1 MKKAS
6 ITLIILGALYLISNL
21 RDQVRGATTLSVP
34 MPHSSAPAP
43 IGSASTADS
52 KSNFEGA
59 MIYNWL
65 YAFGLV
71 GLGFVALSIHGHYE
85 RLDPLSPDFNPD
97 SSDASNP
104 RKDENSRAEQGADGN
119 PH

>member
-6 ITLIILGALYLISNL
+6 IALIILGALYLISNV

-34 MPHSSAPAP
+34 MPHPSAPAP
-43 IGSASTADS
+43 IGSASADDS

-85 RLDPLSPDFNPD
+85 RLDPFSPDFNPD
-97 SSDASNP
+97 SSDSSNP
-104 RKDENSRAEQGADGN
+104 RRDDNPRAESG
-119 PH
+119 PRE

>member
-1 MKKAS
+1 MKKGS
-6 ITLIILGALYLISNL
+6 IAIIILGALYLISNV
-21 RDQVRGATTLSVP
+21 RDQVRGATTLSVS
-34 MPHSSAPAP
+34 MPHPCAPAP
-43 IGSASTADS
+43 TGSASVDDP

-71 GLGFVALSIHGHYE
+71 GLGFVALNIHRHYE

-97 SSDASNP
+97 FCDSSNP
-104 RKDENSRAEQGADGN
+104 RKDNNPRAEQDADGN

>member
-6 ITLIILGALYLISNL
+6 IVLIIMGALYLISNVI
-21 RDQVRGATTLSVP
+21 DQIRGVTTLSVP

-43 IGSASTADS
+43 IGSASANDS

-71 GLGFVALSIHGHYE
+71 GLGFVALSIHRHYE

-97 SSDASNP
+97 SSDSSNP
-104 RKDENSRAEQGADGN
+104 
-119 PH
+119 